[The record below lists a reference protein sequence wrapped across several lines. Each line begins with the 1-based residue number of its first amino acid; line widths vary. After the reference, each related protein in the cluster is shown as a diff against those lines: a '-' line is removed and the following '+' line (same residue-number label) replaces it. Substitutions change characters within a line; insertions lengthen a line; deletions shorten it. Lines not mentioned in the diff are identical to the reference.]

1 MRYLSA
7 AVAIAVVASL
17 VSCDTGESG
26 DPTEGTTSQAVS
38 TKDARFADDAK
49 DLRESIS
56 ELLQDARRVRRGQ
69 PPTHKPAFLGYDFD
83 CSDRVDPEGSAI
95 RGEPRP
101 LIDARFL
108 FREAC
113 RRFRIAE
120 REAVLGRV
128 ERARTLKAVAEAR
141 LAQRYALA
149 ARDALDRL

>member
-83 CSDRVDPEGSAI
+83 CSDRVDPEGSGI
-95 RGEPRP
+95 RGGPRP
-101 LIDARFL
+101 LIELDSYSERPAAGSGLPSAKQFL
-108 FREAC
+108 GGSSEL
-113 RRFRIAE
+113 E
-120 REAVLGRV
+120 H
-128 ERARTLKAVAEAR
+128 
-141 LAQRYALA
+141 
-149 ARDALDRL
+149 